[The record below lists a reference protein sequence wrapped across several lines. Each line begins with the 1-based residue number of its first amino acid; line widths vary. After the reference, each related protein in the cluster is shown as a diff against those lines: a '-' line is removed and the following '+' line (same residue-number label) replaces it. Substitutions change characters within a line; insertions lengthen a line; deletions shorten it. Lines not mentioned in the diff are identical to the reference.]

1 LAYCSP
7 EVVKKDLYD
16 SKTDV
21 WSLGIMFYAVL
32 RGRLPF
38 ISNDKKQTIHNISN
52 EQIDFTSHERLNN
65 LSEKCKDIIRKML
78 EKDDQERV
86 SIKTLS

>member
-1 LAYCSP
+1 MAYCSP

-21 WSLGIMFYAVL
+21 WSLGIMTYAVL

-38 ISNDKKQTIHNISN
+38 ISHDKKITIQNISN
-52 EQIDFTSHERLNN
+52 EEIDFTSHEKLNN
-65 LSEKCKDIIRKML
+65 LSDKCKDILRKML